1 MDELL
6 AIELI
11 LSKAISRYQKRQW
24 GLTLGIGVEMV
35 RVVRVWNALKVD
47 LMELA
52 ENWVRGMKE
61 SKEQVT
67 MSSVFNLSDL
77 MGGADMKQD
86 EEDCWR
92 NKFRAESQAL
102 LNKFCLKGLVDI

>member
-1 MDELL
+1 
-6 AIELI
+6 
-11 LSKAISRYQKRQW
+11 
-24 GLTLGIGVEMV
+24 
-35 RVVRVWNALKVD
+35 
-47 LMELA
+47 
-52 ENWVRGMKE
+52 MKE